1 MNSFRNRGST
11 RHKRQQGMAIVEITL
26 VLPLLLLL
34 LLAVSEVGRI
44 LYQYNT
50 LTQAQRDGARY
61 LAMEAIKGSTGVI
74 ELDYATGENA
84 DLTRNLIVYGNTAGT
99 GVPLLEGLSTTDITL
114 SVVNPTHIRVD
125 VVYNFTPIWDITLPT
140 FGYGA
145 AIDLSFPLRSSIVMR
160 AL

>member
-1 MNSFRNRGST
+1 MNRLHNSHSVT
-11 RHKRQQGMAIVEITL
+11 AKRQQGIAVVEMTL

-34 LLAVSEVGRI
+34 VLAVAELGRV
-44 LYQYNT
+44 LYQYNI

-61 LAMEAIKGSTGVI
+61 LASVAIKGSTGEI
-74 ELDYATGENA
+74 ELNETVGANA
-84 DLTRNLIVYGNTAGT
+84 DRTRKLIVYGNVAGT
-99 GVPLLEGLSTTDITL
+99 GTPLLSGLSTSDVAVTVA
-114 SVVNPTHIRVD
+114 SPTHIRVD

-145 AIDLSFPLRSSIVMR
+145 PISLNFPLRSSMVMR